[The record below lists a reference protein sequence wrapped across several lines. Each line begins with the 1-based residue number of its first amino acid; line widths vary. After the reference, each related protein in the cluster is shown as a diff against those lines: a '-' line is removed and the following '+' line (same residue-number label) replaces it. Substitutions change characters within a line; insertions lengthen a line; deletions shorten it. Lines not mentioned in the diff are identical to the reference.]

1 MKPRS
6 LIHLALAVALV
17 PGCGGKGDAPTGGA
31 PGAAPASTPSARK
44 RAIVPLAERPVAAAD
59 PRDEAFRAWAALG
72 VGVAVTGALGAAC
85 VAITGALAF
94 VRRRPPWSAQLPL
107 GLALGFVALTAAF
120 WLTRPRAGLPPATP
134 ASGLVL
140 ALTGG
145 VAATAAMTLSL
156 VARAR
161 APRRAPHRPEGATR

>member
-1 MKPRS
+1 VSWNR
-6 LIHLALAVALV
+6 LAGLAAV
-17 PGCGGKGDAPTGGA
+17 
-31 PGAAPASTPSARK
+31 
-44 RAIVPLAERPVAAAD
+44 VAAALIAAAVAS
-59 PRDEAFRAWAALG
+59 PRWFSGAHAGRAHGVGPLGVEECAQGHCASAWWGDVATTPGAWAALG